1 MQASNQTPSS
11 MTSAVRRGGV
21 QRILAQCIAFLLVA
35 ASAGAQT
42 GTVMPSPK
50 FTIFDNSGNPVS
62 GGKLCSYVAGTTTP
76 ANTYT
81 DSTLTSA
88 NTNPVVADS
97 AGRATVFLSSG
108 SSYKF
113 VARLAGSD
121 STCATGTVLWTVDNV
136 LATPATTSNLDVL
149 GTAGEAVSAGQVL
162 YLSDGS
168 GSKTPGQWYLAASAN
183 AYSSTTPILGVAVS
197 AMASGA
203 SGTVRVGGTITGL
216 SVTAGSTYYVSSTPG
231 ALSTSGAGSRR
242 VGVADTTTSL
252 VFAANP
258 PLSTVTDVTGTAGE
272 TLTAG
277 SAVYLSD
284 GSGAKTAGQWFL
296 ATNANSYS
304 ALTPLI
310 GVVPVAITSGQAG
323 TIRLGGSVPGLAG
336 LTAGTSYYIGTGG
349 ALTST
354 VPTAG
359 NVRRVGV
366 ADTTT
371 SIVVQGNPAPAPL
384 NVWATVTTTRGRSRW
399 RWSSPSTR
407 ARPAAYGS

>member
-168 GSKTPGQWYLAASAN
+168 GSKTPGLAMRLASLA
-183 AYSSTTPILGVAVS
+183 
-197 AMASGA
+197 
-203 SGTVRVGGTITGL
+203 L
-216 SVTAGSTYYVSSTPG
+216 SVNASTAPCAIPTIGDTRAVD
-231 ALSTSGAGSRR
+231 ALIGGLLGPNWMVRR
-242 VGVADTTTSL
+242 HAAEALGKIGDPRSAEALIQSL
-252 VFAANP
+252 QDEDWLVRRNAAES
-258 PLSTVTDVTGTAGE
+258 LAR
-272 TLTAG
+272 L
-277 SAVYLSD
+277 
-284 GSGAKTAGQWFL
+284 GAKQAIEPLLPLLEDENTMVQETVEGVL
-296 ATNANSYS
+296 ASLGWKQA
-304 ALTPLI
+304 
-310 GVVPVAITSGQAG
+310 TS
-323 TIRLGGSVPGLAG
+323 S
-336 LTAGTSYYIGTGG
+336 
-349 ALTST
+349 
-354 VPTAG
+354 
-359 NVRRVGV
+359 
-366 ADTTT
+366 
-371 SIVVQGNPAPAPL
+371 
-384 NVWATVTTTRGRSRW
+384 
-399 RWSSPSTR
+399 
-407 ARPAAYGS
+407 